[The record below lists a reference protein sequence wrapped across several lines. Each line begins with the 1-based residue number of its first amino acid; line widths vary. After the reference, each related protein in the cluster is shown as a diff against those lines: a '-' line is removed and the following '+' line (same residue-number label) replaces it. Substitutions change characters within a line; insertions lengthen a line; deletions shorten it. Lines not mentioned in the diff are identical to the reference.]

1 MNKPRILLVEDE
13 ADIRRFIRISL
24 EREGM
29 TVFEAAD
36 AAQGR
41 IDSAS
46 RQPDLLII
54 DLGLPDED
62 GKLLIRQL
70 RGWTSAPVLVLSARD
85 REEEKV
91 EALNAGADDF
101 LTKPFGV
108 PELIARVR
116 AQLRRA
122 SIVTSGGP
130 ASSIVRFGDISVDL
144 ATYEV
149 VRADE
154 PVHLTP
160 TEFRLLAALIRGYG
174 RVITHR
180 QLLMDVWGQGYSN
193 RPQYLRVYMGTL
205 RQKLEADPTRPQHL
219 ITELQVG
226 YRLAGLAV

>member
-1 MNKPRILLVEDE
+1 MRKPRILLVEDE
-13 ADIRRFIRISL
+13 SDIRRFIRLSL

-29 TVFEAAD
+29 TVFEAVD

-41 IDSAS
+41 IQSAS
-46 RQPDLLII
+46 RQPELLII
-54 DLGLPDED
+54 DLGLPDGD
-62 GKLLIRQL
+62 GKDLIREL
-70 RGWTSAPVLVLSARD
+70 RGWSSSPVLVLSARE
-85 REEEKV
+85 REDEKV

-108 PELIARVR
+108 PELVARVR

-130 ASSIVRFGDISVDL
+130 ASSTVRFGDVSVDL
-144 ATYEV
+144 ATYEI
-149 VRADE
+149 VRAGE

-174 RVITHR
+174 RVLTHR
-180 QLLMDVWGQGYSN
+180 QLLHDVWGPGYSN

-205 RQKLEADPTRPQHL
+205 RQKLEVDPTRPQHL
-219 ITELQVG
+219 MTELQVG
-226 YRLAGLAV
+226 YRLAGLAG

>member
-1 MNKPRILLVEDE
+1 MSKPRILVVEDE
-13 ADIRRFIRISL
+13 SDIRRFIRISL

-29 TVFEAAD
+29 TVYEAGD
-36 AAQGR
+36 CAQGR
-41 IDSAS
+41 IASAS
-46 RQPDLLII
+46 RQPDLMII
-54 DLGLPDED
+54 DLGLPDGD
-62 GKLLIRQL
+62 GKLLIREL
-70 RGWTSAPVLVLSARD
+70 RGWSSAPVLVLSARD

-91 EALNAGADDF
+91 EALNAGAEDF

-122 SIVTSGGP
+122 SIVTNGGP
-130 ASSIVRFGDISVDL
+130 ASSIVRFGAIRVDL

-149 VRADE
+149 ARGDE
-154 PVHLTP
+154 AIHLTP

-174 RVITHR
+174 RVLTHR
-180 QLLMDVWGQGYSN
+180 QLLQEVWGPGYGN

-205 RQKLEADPTRPQHL
+205 RQKLEADPTRPSHL

-226 YRLAGLAV
+226 YRLAGLST